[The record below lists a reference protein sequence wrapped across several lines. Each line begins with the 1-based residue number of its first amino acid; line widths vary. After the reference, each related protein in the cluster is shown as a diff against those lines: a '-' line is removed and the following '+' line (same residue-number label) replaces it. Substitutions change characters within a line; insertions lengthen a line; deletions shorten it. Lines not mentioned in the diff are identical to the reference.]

1 MQERMDKP
9 QEIWDSFRDGLKEI
23 FTENTMNMAA
33 SLSYTSLLALVP
45 LATVVLSMFSLFPV
59 FSNWSEQLQEFIY
72 NNLVPAAGDVIKD
85 NIDSFVGKA
94 GRLTT
99 FGLIFLML
107 TALMM
112 LSTIENSLNKI
123 WRVHRGRSVSQRILV
138 YWAMISLGPLLIGS
152 GLSITSY
159 VAALSTFKAI
169 DGGMSSAFGIK
180 MLPFFFESAAF
191 VLAYMLVPNCR
202 VRFAHAVIGG
212 VIASLIFQIAK
223 KCFAFYVT
231 KFNTYE
237 VIYGALATLPI
248 FLIWIFVSWCVF
260 LLGAQIAAALGRLRG
275 NNLQANLAE

>member
-1 MQERMDKP
+1 MDKAI
-9 QEIWDSFRDGLKEI
+9 EIWASIRHGLKEV

-45 LATVVLSMFSLFPV
+45 LATVVLSMFSIFPV
-59 FSNWSEQLQEFIY
+59 FSTWSDQLQTFIY

-85 NIDSFVGKA
+85 NIDSFVKKA

-99 FGLIFLML
+99 FGLIFLMI

-123 WRVHRGRSVSQRILV
+123 WHVHRGRSLSQRVLV

-159 VAALSTFKAI
+159 LAASTSLQALNGSIF
-169 DGGMSSAFGIK
+169 SVLGIQI
-180 MLPFFFESAAF
+180 LPFLFECAAF
-191 VLAYMLVPNCR
+191 VMSYLLVPNCK
-202 VRFAHAVIGG
+202 VKFSHALIGG
-212 VIASLIFQIAK
+212 VIASLMFQIAK
-223 KCFAFYVT
+223 KCFAIYVAN
-231 KFNTYE
+231 FQTYE

-260 LLGAQIAAALGRLRG
+260 LLGAQVAAGLGRLSG
-275 NNLQANLAE
+275 NSKSSSDSYDD

>member
-1 MQERMDKP
+1 MDRP
-9 QEIWDSFRDGLKEI
+9 IEIWASFRNGLKEV

-45 LATVVLSMFSLFPV
+45 LATVVLSMFSIFPV
-59 FSNWSEQLQEFIY
+59 FSNWSDQLQEFIY

-94 GRLTT
+94 GTLTT
-99 FGLIFLML
+99 FGLIFLMV

-123 WRVHRGRSVSQRILV
+123 WRVHRGRSISQRVLV

-159 VAALSTFKAI
+159 LAASTSLGALN
-169 DGGMSSAFGIK
+169 GGVSSAFGIK
-180 MLPFFFESAAF
+180 LLPFFFECAAF
-191 VLAYMLVPNCR
+191 VMSYLLVPNCK
-202 VRFAHAVIGG
+202 VKFAHALIGG
-212 VIASLIFQIAK
+212 VIAALLFQIAK
-223 KCFAFYVT
+223 KCFAVYVV
-231 KFNTYE
+231 KFNAYE

-260 LLGAQIAAALGRLRG
+260 LLGAQIAAGMGRLSG
-275 NNLQANLAE
+275 NTNAAHYSEAD

>member
-1 MQERMDKP
+1 MDKP
-9 QEIWDSFRDGLKEI
+9 NEIWESLRNGLKEV

-45 LATVVLSMFSLFPV
+45 LATVVLSMFSIFPV
-59 FSNWSEQLQEFIY
+59 FSTYSDQLQEFIY
-72 NNLVPAAGDVIKD
+72 NNMVPAAGDVIKD
-85 NIDSFVGKA
+85 NIDSFVKKA

-99 FGLIFLML
+99 IGLIFLMV

-123 WRVHRGRSVSQRILV
+123 WHVHRGRSISQRVLV

-152 GLSITSY
+152 GLSLTSY
-159 VAALSTFKAI
+159 LAASASIQALN
-169 DGGMSSAFGIK
+169 GGLLSAFGIK
-180 MLPFFFESAAF
+180 LLPFLFECTAF
-191 VLAYMLVPNCR
+191 VMSYALVPNCK
-202 VRFAHAVIGG
+202 VKYTHAIIGG
-212 VIASLIFQIAK
+212 VVAAFIFQIAK
-223 KCFAFYVT
+223 KGFAVYVT

-260 LLGAQIAAALGRLRG
+260 LLGAQIAAALGRL
-275 NNLQANLAE
+275 AENSNSDYADSA

>member
-1 MQERMDKP
+1 
-9 QEIWDSFRDGLKEI
+9 
-23 FTENTMNMAA
+23 MAA

-59 FSNWSEQLQEFIY
+59 FSTWSEQLQEFIY

-159 VAALSTFKAI
+159 FAASSAFKAL
-169 DGGMSSAFGIK
+169 DGGVNSAFGIK
-180 MLPFFFESAAF
+180 MLPFLFESAAF

-202 VRFAHAVIGG
+202 VRFSHAVIGG

-223 KCFAFYVT
+223 KAFTFYVT

-260 LLGAQIAAALGRLRG
+260 LLGAQVAAALGRLKKHHQVDE
-275 NNLQANLAE
+275 LTET